1 MKTNKYRLVASSLM
15 LMLFTG
21 CYQNGNKEIRLAV
34 EQQLQFYPES
44 TLQDIYKSFFQDE
57 YGPGHL
63 LNDTNAARNY
73 FDYELSQMISSGNYR
88 VEPCGTGKNFF
99 RVPLGLVKDGI
110 VPAEDY
116 FDAFMA
122 SAGAFREPGIMDWKK
137 EWDRIFRA
145 IEGMNPDIENFEADK
160 MMLENMLEEGRFVV
174 HHSRA
179 YIENYDPHYR
189 IIKKQIWEEVR
200 FRLSLDEKIIDNQFR

>member
-1 MKTNKYRLVASSLM
+1 MVASCLILM
-15 LMLFTG
+15 PFTG
-21 CYQNGNKEIRLAV
+21 CYHNGNKEIRLAI
-34 EQQLQFYPES
+34 EQQLLFYPES
-44 TLQDIYKSFFQDE
+44 TLQDLYKSFFQDE

-63 LNDTNAARNY
+63 LNDTVAARNY
-73 FDYELSQMISSGNYR
+73 FERELSQMVSQGNYR

-99 RVPLGLVKDGI
+99 RVPLDLVKDGN

-116 FDAFMA
+116 FNAFMA
-122 SAGAFREPGIMDWKK
+122 SAGAFREPDIMAWKK
-137 EWDRIFRA
+137 KWERILRV
-145 IEGMNPDIENFEADK
+145 IEGMNPAIENFEAEK
-160 MMLENMLEEGRFVV
+160 MMLETMLEEGRFVV

-200 FRLSLDEKIIDNQFR
+200 FRLSLDEKSIDNQLR